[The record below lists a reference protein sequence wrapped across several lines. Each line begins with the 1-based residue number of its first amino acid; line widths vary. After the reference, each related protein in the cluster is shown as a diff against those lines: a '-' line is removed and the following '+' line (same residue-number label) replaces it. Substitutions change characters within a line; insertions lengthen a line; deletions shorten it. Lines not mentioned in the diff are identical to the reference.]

1 LLALSRT
8 LLAPVVLA
16 LAIAAVVAFVVVVV
30 VRGSGSGS
38 PPTGSRPSGSTGSS
52 SSAPR
57 SSVPSPRPR
66 VHWSTVVPRLS
77 CGGVGTVIDARAI
90 GDLNGDRRPDAV
102 ISAHCDAGAGSPPS
116 AVEVFLDDA
125 GRPRSIG
132 DVVSASDDLL
142 VQRVGLRSGVISL
155 KAMGY
160 SPGTPRCCP
169 DRTIDQTWRVRSS
182 AGTARLVRV
191 H

>member
-8 LLAPVVLA
+8 LLTPVVVA

-30 VRGSGSGS
+30 VRGSGSAS
-38 PPTGSRPSGSTGSS
+38 PPASGRPSGTAAASRSASRPS
-52 SSAPR
+52 A
-57 SSVPSPRPR
+57 PSPRPR
-66 VHWSTVVPRLS
+66 VHWSTVVPGLS
-77 CGGVGTVIDARAI
+77 CAGVGTVVDARAI

-102 ISAHCDAGAGSPPS
+102 ISAHCDAGAGNPPS
-116 AVEVFLDDA
+116 VVEVFLDQA
-125 GRPRSIG
+125 GHPRSLG

-142 VQRVGLRSGVISL
+142 VQRVGVRGGLVSL
-155 KAMGY
+155 KAKGY

-169 DRTIDQTWRVRSS
+169 DRTVDQTWRVRST